1 MTPCLRL
8 KALRADLHYRQ
19 MLNRLALADY
29 RAGVRKVKEI
39 AAEMRALQSVIHAQ
53 KARSRRA

>member
-1 MTPCLRL
+1 MTPYLRL
-8 KALRADLHYRQ
+8 KALRADLRHHQ

-29 RAGVRKVKEI
+29 SAGVRKVKEI
-39 AAEMRALQSVIHAQ
+39 AAEMRTLQSVIHSQ

>member
-1 MTPCLRL
+1 MTPYLRL
-8 KALRADLHYRQ
+8 KALRADLHYHQ

-39 AAEMRALQSVIHAQ
+39 AAEMRTLQSVIHSQ